1 MLSLHLNDRERIKL
15 WREAKTQ
22 RKDEAKAKVVKEASA
37 EANLKISQESRLQH
51 DKEKKQRISE
61 YRSLREMKERL
72 RRTEEVTDE
81 VSATLQWEENKAVI
95 HGIKQRVESEGAA
108 QEKRGAH
115 LEVENKAEVRCSF
128 LTQIT
133 F

>member
-1 MLSLHLNDRERIKL
+1 MI
-15 WREAKTQ
+15 
-22 RKDEAKAKVVKEASA
+22 
-37 EANLKISQESRLQH
+37 QH

-61 YRSLREMKERL
+61 YKCLRELKERL

-108 QEKRGAH
+108 KEKKGAH
-115 LEVENKAEVRCSF
+115 LEIENKAEVRCSF
-128 LTQIT
+128 LKQIS

>member
-1 MLSLHLNDRERIKL
+1 MHFNDRERIKL

-22 RKDEAKAKVVKEASA
+22 KKDEDKAKVVKDMSA
-37 EANLKISQESRLQH
+37 EAKPKMSQESKLHH
-51 DKEKKQRISE
+51 DEEKKQRISQ
-61 YRSLREMKERL
+61 YKSLRELKERL

-95 HGIKQRVESEGAA
+95 HGIKQRVESEVAT
-108 QEKRGAH
+108 QEKKGAH
-115 LEVENKAEVRCSF
+115 FEIENKAEVRCSF
-128 LTQIT
+128 LTQKT

>member
-1 MLSLHLNDRERIKL
+1 MVRQFIFDRERIQQ
-15 WREAKTQ
+15 WRETKTQ
-22 RKDEAKAKVVKEASA
+22 KRDEAKAEGAKKTPT
-37 EANLKISQESRLQH
+37 ANGLKILNKSELRN
-51 DKEKKQRISE
+51 DEEKKQRISE
-61 YRSLREMKERL
+61 FKSLRELKERL

-108 QEKRGAH
+108 QEKKGAH
-115 LEVENKAEVRCSF
+115 LEIENKAEVRCSF
-128 LTQIT
+128 LTQKT